1 MRRREFISLIGSVAA
16 TWPLVAR
23 AQRSDEVRRIG
34 VLMPT
39 AATDP
44 PTKLQIA
51 ALVHQLQEL
60 GWSEG
65 RNLRIDYRW
74 ADGDAERMQ
83 VFAKEL
89 VALQPHLILGRSTP
103 VTAALLRQKR
113 TIPIVFTMVSDPV
126 GERYVESLARPG
138 GNVTGFTNVEFSLTG
153 KWLELLKE
161 VAPNIKR
168 VAFIFDPKV
177 APAGRIRQ
185 CAGRRGAGARRT
197 VRGKHPRHNVPE
209 RNFRLLGRRYIG
221 DRLSDDSTDGKS
233 RLSATVCDQCDHQRL
248 GASDLGAAEP

>member
-1 MRRREFISLIGSVAA
+1 MRRRDFISLIGSVAA

-23 AQRSDEVRRIG
+23 AQRSDEVRRLG

-83 VFAKEL
+83 MFAKEL
-89 VALQPHLILGRSTP
+89 VALEPHLILGRSTP
-103 VTAALLRQKR
+103 VTAALLKANAHN
-113 TIPIVFTMVSDPV
+113 PDCFH
-126 GERYVESLARPG
+126 G
-138 GNVTGFTNVEFSLTG
+138 GL
-153 KWLELLKE
+153 
-161 VAPNIKR
+161 
-168 VAFIFDPKV
+168 
-177 APAGRIRQ
+177 
-185 CAGRRGAGARRT
+185 
-197 VRGKHPRHNVPE
+197 
-209 RNFRLLGRRYIG
+209 
-221 DRLSDDSTDGKS
+221 
-233 RLSATVCDQCDHQRL
+233 
-248 GASDLGAAEP
+248 

>member
-177 APAGRIRQ
+177 APGGGSYYTNLIGSVAPSF
-185 CAGRRGAGARRT
+185 AVAPTTAPVHGAVEIESAIGKFAREPNGGLLVLPDTTTRT
-197 VRGKHPRHNVPE
+197 HRE
-209 RNFRLLGRRYIG
+209 LII
-221 DRLSDDSTDGKS
+221 
-233 RLSATVCDQCDHQRL
+233 
-248 GASDLGAAEP
+248 